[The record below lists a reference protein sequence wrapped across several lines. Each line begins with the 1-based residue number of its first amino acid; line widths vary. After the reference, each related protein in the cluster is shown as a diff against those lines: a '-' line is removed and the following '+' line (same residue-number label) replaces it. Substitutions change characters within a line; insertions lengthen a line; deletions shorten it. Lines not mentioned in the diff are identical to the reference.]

1 MARKPTARVVMNRA
15 ALDQVTLA
23 VADGALA
30 VAEHIVRSADPPD
43 ATPYGEGLVTNGG
56 WLAYVGPNKV
66 GGGGLDGK
74 QPKKP
79 RSLQVRGTGDQIHV
93 IGGFG
98 FPARFQEE
106 GTVNHPAQ
114 PFLTPMF
121 VAGADET
128 PGIVK
133 RTVDPQLRRIP

>member
-1 MARKPTARVVMNRA
+1 MARKPSARVVMNRG
-15 ALDQVTLA
+15 ALDKVTLA
-23 VADGALA
+23 LADGTLA
-30 VAEHIVRSADPPD
+30 AAEHIVRAADPPD
-43 ATPYGEGLVTNGG
+43 ATPYGEGLVIRGG

-79 RSLQVRGTGDQIHV
+79 RSMKVRGTGNQIHV

-106 GTVNHPAQ
+106 GTINHPAQ
-114 PFLTPMF
+114 PFLTPALNQ
-121 VAGADET
+121 AGGDAAD
-128 PGIVK
+128 IIA
-133 RTVDPQLRRIP
+133 RTVRPLLRRIP